1 MSQDTIPFGDDQE
14 TFASFTSIVLNV
26 ALVLVISLLL
36 SLVTVVLTSGLA
48 QVTLILL
55 GAVVIGFFAYQFSES
70 LFLSIAV
77 ALVMVKPTIVTAS
90 LDGVPEV
97 VAVFSLLTAVAVVP
111 EFIRLTRHEP
121 RTVSTSLDTMTIGL
135 PIGWMVWA
143 SLIEPLRL
151 AGIPEGVAWSL
162 GLVDTIL
169 LTQAVVMVAQRPTG
183 GLWRPLWLTAN
194 VMALVIDT
202 TTAHVM
208 VNQQQYLPVLAL
220 TSVVVAAP
228 AYLALYW
235 HPHEGPSEPMNES
248 VMVQRQWLVVG
259 IAMAFFLV
267 GHAVSGRGAEF
278 FPALLVA
285 ILTLSMGIRAVVS
298 TRAVRTIKID
308 RIAHENRIVQ
318 ARRIDQLTGLSSRGA
333 FMEDLTRLIDAHASV
348 LVVIAD
354 LDQFGRIN
362 DALGPQSGD
371 VVLADV
377 GQTILKWRDESY
389 LTGRLGP
396 NSFAIAVAEP
406 QGEAEAIATELLHL
420 IRGEYDLGDFGH
432 VQLGCS
438 VGVYQSVQGDSADT
452 VVQRAERALHQAKQI
467 GRGTISTVTA
477 DVEDGH
483 FPYNADE
490 LRMLISRNA
499 LVLQTR
505 PIVDLVTNQTVALQ
519 TRVCLEDEHHISWS
533 ILQRVAR
540 EYGISRD
547 LERWTL
553 KESCQIALA
562 KRTPIWVMVQA
573 RQLIDQFFVG
583 DLQDFITAYRIPRD
597 QITLSI
603 NDRMSFAQGPHPSTV
618 LNRILSMGVRLSLE
632 EFGTG
637 AFSFSQIRE
646 LPVQT
651 LALDGQFVGA
661 AVRDARSRALV
672 ESVVIA
678 ASGLDV
684 SVLATEVDREET
696 RNIVLDAGC
705 TLANGPLWGDWTVE
719 DQS

>member
-97 VAVFSLLTAVAVVP
+97 VAVFSLLTAVVVVP

-121 RTVSTSLDTMTIGL
+121 RSVSTSLDTMTIGL

-248 VMVQRQWLVVG
+248 VMVQRQWLDP
-259 IAMAFFLV
+259 
-267 GHAVSGRGAEF
+267 R
-278 FPALLVA
+278 
-285 ILTLSMGIRAVVS
+285 
-298 TRAVRTIKID
+298 
-308 RIAHENRIVQ
+308 
-318 ARRIDQLTGLSSRGA
+318 
-333 FMEDLTRLIDAHASV
+333 
-348 LVVIAD
+348 
-354 LDQFGRIN
+354 
-362 DALGPQSGD
+362 
-371 VVLADV
+371 
-377 GQTILKWRDESY
+377 
-389 LTGRLGP
+389 
-396 NSFAIAVAEP
+396 
-406 QGEAEAIATELLHL
+406 
-420 IRGEYDLGDFGH
+420 
-432 VQLGCS
+432 
-438 VGVYQSVQGDSADT
+438 
-452 VVQRAERALHQAKQI
+452 
-467 GRGTISTVTA
+467 
-477 DVEDGH
+477 
-483 FPYNADE
+483 
-490 LRMLISRNA
+490 
-499 LVLQTR
+499 
-505 PIVDLVTNQTVALQ
+505 
-519 TRVCLEDEHHISWS
+519 WS
-533 ILQRVAR
+533 
-540 EYGISRD
+540 
-547 LERWTL
+547 
-553 KESCQIALA
+553 
-562 KRTPIWVMVQA
+562 
-573 RQLIDQFFVG
+573 
-583 DLQDFITAYRIPRD
+583 
-597 QITLSI
+597 
-603 NDRMSFAQGPHPSTV
+603 
-618 LNRILSMGVRLSLE
+618 
-632 EFGTG
+632 
-637 AFSFSQIRE
+637 
-646 LPVQT
+646 
-651 LALDGQFVGA
+651 
-661 AVRDARSRALV
+661 RSRSA
-672 ESVVIA
+672 
-678 ASGLDV
+678 
-684 SVLATEVDREET
+684 
-696 RNIVLDAGC
+696 
-705 TLANGPLWGDWTVE
+705 PH
-719 DQS
+719 